1 MTNYTVPIIYPRIVD
16 SRDFD
21 QVSDG
26 QGPAAIV
33 MVNPQTLI
41 PTSIAIGVDSSTTTM
56 PAFRLLTGMTNAGE
70 LTIKLRAT
78 SNAASGVLNNSIPLL
93 DNASVT

>member
-33 MVNPQTLI
+33 MVNPQSLI
-41 PTSIAIGVDSSTTTM
+41 PTSIALGVESATTT
-56 PAFRLLTGMTNAGE
+56 AGGFRALTAMANAGMMS
-70 LTIKLRAT
+70 IKLRAG
-78 SNAASGVLNNSIPLL
+78 SNTTDGIHDNLIPLL